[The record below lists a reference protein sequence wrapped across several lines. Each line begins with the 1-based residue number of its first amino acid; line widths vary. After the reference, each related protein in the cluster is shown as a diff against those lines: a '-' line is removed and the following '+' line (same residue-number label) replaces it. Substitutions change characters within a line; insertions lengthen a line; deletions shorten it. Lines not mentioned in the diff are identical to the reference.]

1 MYTIYTQNMCGY
13 CTMAKELF
21 EDHSMEY
28 KEIPIDTDTE
38 AKNYVKS
45 FAKTVPQIF
54 REEQHIGGYEE
65 LKEHLY
71 CLTIAEEI
79 MLEDSEVLKK
89 LAEL

>member
-13 CTMAKELF
+13 CTMAKELL

-28 KEIPIDTDTE
+28 KEIPIDADTE

-65 LKEHLY
+65 LHDYLY
-71 CLTIAEEI
+71 YLD
-79 MLEDSEVLKK
+79 ED
-89 LAEL
+89 